1 MNQIRYEWS
10 LSNEELE
17 ALYQEDQSQKEKIR
31 RDLGKYVAD
40 YDRAV
45 AVLHAK
51 VDAYLDEQKACLYE
65 SFKKKNSM
73 MQSYYSVRRAA

>member
-1 MNQIRYEWS
+1 MDNQIRYEWS

-17 ALYQEDQSQKEKIR
+17 TMFQEDQSQLKIK

-45 AVLHAK
+45 AVLMAK
-51 VDAYLDEQKACLYE
+51 VAAYRDEQIANLYE

-73 MQSYYSVRRAA
+73 MQSYYGVRRAA

>member
-17 ALYQEDQSQKEKIR
+17 TMFQEDQSQLKIK

-45 AVLHAK
+45 AVLMAK
-51 VDAYLDEQKACLYE
+51 VAAYRDEQIANLYE

-73 MQSYYSVRRAA
+73 MQSYYGVRRAA